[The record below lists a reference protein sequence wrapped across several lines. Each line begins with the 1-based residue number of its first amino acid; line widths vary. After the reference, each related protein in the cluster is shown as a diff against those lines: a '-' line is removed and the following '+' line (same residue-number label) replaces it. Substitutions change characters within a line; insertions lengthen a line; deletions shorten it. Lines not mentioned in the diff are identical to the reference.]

1 MSKYAGGIAG
11 FNADT
16 LDGYHAT
23 DFTLAGTAV
32 SIGTVRVVTA
42 STTELTADAFGLI
55 VCNKAVA
62 MGVQL
67 LAATGSK
74 RTLQIANINDGAVT
88 VTPDGADTINGEVTQ
103 IVYKNSCMEIKDYAA
118 NKWIIK

>member
-16 LDGYHAT
+16 LDGYHAS
-23 DFTLAGTAV
+23 DFNLTGN
-32 SIGTVRVVTA
+32 VRVVTA
-42 STTELTADAFGLI
+42 STTELTTDGMI

-74 RTLQIANINDGAVT
+74 RTLQIASINDGVVT
-88 VTPDGADTINGEVTQ
+88 VTPDGADTINAEVSQ
-103 IVYKNSCMEIKDYAA
+103 SVYNGSCMVIKDYAV
-118 NKWIIK
+118 NKWIII